1 MEWSYNENRTG
12 IILEH
17 PPKQRLRISGH
28 RLSTVL
34 GLNPYATPFM
44 AWAEITKTI
53 KVPFVENKYII
64 AGRTIEP
71 KAIDYVRNK
80 FPNIMSMEEYFGN
93 TIDDYRYNNFKDD
106 SNVFGGVFDF
116 VSTKNDG
123 KTITMIGEVKTTGK
137 PQLFENNNVIP
148 EYLLQA
154 ALYAR
159 LKGLDKVLFVVCFL
173 QDMDYAHPEN
183 FVPNETNTKLIV
195 KKLNECFFEIDGE
208 YLDIDGC
215 MEKAKEWWNK
225 YIETGV
231 SPEFDEEKDK
241 EYLDILRKSKPSN
254 DTGLTELTLQGIELA
269 KKIKDTETTSGIT
282 SMKKEL
288 NVIEHA
294 IKEEM
299 IKNNLDC
306 VGKYNLKRNTKMKFN
321 EKQFAHD
328 NEKLYNKYIT
338 EEVFYTLS
346 KDMKEGKDGN
356 ENSI

>member
-1 MEWSYNENRTG
+1 MNWSYNENRNS
-12 IILEH
+12 IILEN

-44 AWAEITKTI
+44 AWAEITKI
-53 KVPFVENKYII
+53 VKVPFVENKYII

-71 KAIDYVRNK
+71 KAINYVRNK

-106 SNVFGGVFDF
+106 SNIFGGVFDF

-123 KTITMIGEVKTTGK
+123 KTIAMIGEVKTTGK

-173 QDMDYAHPEN
+173 QDIDYAHPEN

-215 MEKAKEWWNK
+215 MEKAKEWWK
-225 YIETGV
+225 DYVETGI
-231 SPEFDEEKDK
+231 SPEFDEELDK
-241 EYLDILRKSKPSN
+241 EYLDIIRKNKPNN
-254 DTGLTELTLQGIELA
+254 DTELTELTIQGIKLANEIKELEVSSG
-269 KKIKDTETTSGIT
+269 IKD
-282 SMKKEL
+282 KQKEL
-288 NVIEHA
+288 KIIEKA

-299 IKNNLDC
+299 INNDLDYIN
-306 VGKYNLKRNTKMKFN
+306 GYKLKRNVKIELDENKL
-321 EKQFAHD
+321 EKEYK
-328 NEKLYNKYIT
+328 NVYNKCCIEKVSYK
-338 EEVFYTLS
+338 LS
-346 KDMKEGKDGN
+346 KDMKE
-356 ENSI
+356 EE